1 MSEILRQL
9 SPAQRQK
16 LGEVVRFGI
25 VGVLATALQYAIYWV
40 LIHVMAPSL
49 AMTVGYGL
57 GFIFNFI
64 YIAIYSKAPGAD
76 GFLGAVEYFLYFAA
90 WINVSLA
97 VFNLIP
103 IPPLDGSKVL
113 AAVLPYKAYNKYM
126 RYEQYIMIALMILLF
141 VGALDGV
148 ISTLSTAMMKFIS
161 IIPALIFL
169 R

>member
-1 MSEILRQL
+1 M
-9 SPAQRQK
+9 
-16 LGEVVRFGI
+16 
-25 VGVLATALQYAIYWV
+25 
-40 LIHVMAPSL
+40 
-49 AMTVGYGL
+49 
-57 GFIFNFI
+57 
-64 YIAIYSKAPGAD
+64 
-76 GFLGAVEYFLYFAA
+76 
-90 WINVSLA
+90 SLA

-161 IIPALIFL
+161 IIPGANLFEVIWKQPSYKLEIFEGPMDLLLHLISKHKL
-169 R
+169 NI

>member
-1 MSEILRQL
+1 MKRAYERFL
-9 SPAQRQK
+9 SYVAYDTTSDEK
-16 LGEVVRFGI
+16 STTF
-25 VGVLATALQYAIYWV
+25 
-40 LIHVMAPSL
+40 PS
-49 AMTVGYGL
+49 T
-57 GFIFNFI
+57 
-64 YIAIYSKAPGAD
+64 PGQ
-76 GFLGAVEYFLYFAA
+76 
-90 WINVSLA
+90 
-97 VFNLIP
+97 
-103 IPPLDGSKVL
+103 KVL

>member
-1 MSEILRQL
+1 
-9 SPAQRQK
+9 
-16 LGEVVRFGI
+16 
-25 VGVLATALQYAIYWV
+25 
-40 LIHVMAPSL
+40 
-49 AMTVGYGL
+49 
-57 GFIFNFI
+57 
-64 YIAIYSKAPGAD
+64 
-76 GFLGAVEYFLYFAA
+76 
-90 WINVSLA
+90 VSLA

>member
-1 MSEILRQL
+1 M
-9 SPAQRQK
+9 
-16 LGEVVRFGI
+16 
-25 VGVLATALQYAIYWV
+25 
-40 LIHVMAPSL
+40 
-49 AMTVGYGL
+49 
-57 GFIFNFI
+57 
-64 YIAIYSKAPGAD
+64 
-76 GFLGAVEYFLYFAA
+76 
-90 WINVSLA
+90 SLA

-169 R
+169 T